1 MATKFNIK
9 RSLWL
14 VLLILSFWKES
25 RDFCLWIMQ
34 TRFISDAF
42 IFILGKTCQILFS
55 WRSHFR
61 WTVGLFDWLPDFLT
75 SCFFGLVQAIPNISQ
90 MNPNRNPFKN
100 FIPFV
105 CVFFFLD
112 QTMWICPHCFW
123 PELLFFKSGEW
134 WNSIFEARTSLQK
147 RLGPDPNKGS
157 NQEKDAMERKLRC
170 RGWELI
176 VNMEE

>member
-25 RDFCLWIMQ
+25 RDLSVNYANSFYLW
-34 TRFISDAF
+34 RFYIYFRQNMSNTV
-42 IFILGKTCQILFS
+42 L

-61 WTVGLFDWLPDFLT
+61 WTVGLFDDFLT

-90 MNPNRNPFKN
+90 MNPNRNPHKN
-100 FIPFV
+100 FIPSV
-105 CVFFFLD
+105 CVFYFLD
-112 QTMWICPHCFW
+112 QTIWVCLHCVW
-123 PELLFFKSGEW
+123 PELLFFKSDEW

-147 RLGPDPNKGS
+147 RRTGPQYK
-157 NQEKDAMERKLRC
+157 R
-170 RGWELI
+170 I
-176 VNMEE
+176 

>member
-25 RDFCLWIMQ
+25 RDLSVNYANSFYLW
-34 TRFISDAF
+34 RFYIYFRQDMSNTV
-42 IFILGKTCQILFS
+42 L

-61 WTVGLFDWLPDFLT
+61 WTVGLFDWLPDFL
-75 SCFFGLVQAIPNISQ
+75 FFWTCSSDPKYFSNEPKPKSLQ
-90 MNPNRNPFKN
+90 N
-100 FIPFV
+100 FIPFF
-105 CVFFFLD
+105 CVIYFLD
-112 QTMWICPHCFW
+112 QTIWVCLHCVW
-123 PELLFFKSGEW
+123 PELLFFKSDEW

-147 RLGPDPNKGS
+147 RLGPHPNKGS
-157 NQEKDAMERKLRC
+157 NQEQDAMERKLRC